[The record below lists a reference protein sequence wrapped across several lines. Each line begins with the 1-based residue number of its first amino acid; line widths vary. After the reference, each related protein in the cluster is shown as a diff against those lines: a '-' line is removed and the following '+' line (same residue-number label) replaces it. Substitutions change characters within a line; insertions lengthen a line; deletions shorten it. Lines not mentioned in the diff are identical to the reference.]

1 MSRPALKNILEAV
14 LMAAGGPVSL
24 ERMQSLFDDHEQP
37 KSTELKQALTEI
49 KQDLLGRGIELIEV
63 ATGYRLQVRTEVAPW
78 VGRLWDE
85 RPQRYSRALLETLAL
100 IAYRQPITRGDIEDV
115 RGVVVS
121 SQMMKTLIERDWVRI
136 VGYRDVPGRPA
147 MYATTKEFLDYF
159 GLKTLEDLPSL
170 MEIRELED
178 TNRKLE
184 LGEDAEAR
192 KETPKE
198 YDFTSEEDV
207 EERGAS
213 VLDATEEDLAKAAAL
228 VDRVEANVF
237 ARPDDEDDEEGG
249 QNKPRDLGDLLK
261 RLETVEKDRDLSDLV
276 DEQQALSEGQ
286 APEVLAEVDAGTE
299 MDVADREGG
308 SVTLVDEEQPPE
320 LQVADFTDQAVDHN
334 GASQETA
341 DVPKTLEDAQRARLL
356 AEQQAIKD
364 RLMAE
369 IAAEQA
375 AQAQEELS
383 ADQAFAPEMFDPE
396 MVETQVFEPEEPV
409 IVESHSDVVAEED
422 EILAAEARAEKELLE
437 AEEQERLLQQKLE
450 QERLEAEQQ
459 AEQELLEAEQLE
471 RQEQQMAEQLNRE
484 QEQLE
489 AEARAEAELLREM
502 SEPSQEEPSPAE
514 QNEDDEGDQSPS
526 GPSLFG

>member
-1 MSRPALKNILEAV
+1 MSRPALKNILEAA
-14 LMAAGGPVSL
+14 LMAAGGPLSL
-24 ERMQSLFDDHEQP
+24 ERMQTLFDHHEQP
-37 KSTELKQALTEI
+37 KSTELKQALTDI
-49 KQDLLGRGIELIEV
+49 KHDLLGRGIELIEV
-63 ATGYRLQVRTEVAPW
+63 ASGYRLQVRSEVAPW

-159 GLKTLEDLPSL
+159 GLKSLEDLPSL

-184 LGEDAEAR
+184 FGDDAEAR

-198 YDFTSEEDV
+198 YDFVSDEDV

-228 VDRVEANVF
+228 VERVEANVF
-237 ARPDDEDDEEGG
+237 ARPDDEDEAASE
-249 QNKPRDLGDLLK
+249 KPRDIGELLE
-261 RLETVEKDRDLSDLV
+261 RLENVEKDRDLSDLV
-276 DEQQALSEGQ
+276 AQQEDLMAQQEAAITEPAADMDAATVSSDSEENSAPETPLSE
-286 APEVLAEVDAGTE
+286 AA
-299 MDVADREGG
+299 AD
-308 SVTLVDEEQPPE
+308 T
-320 LQVADFTDQAVDHN
+320 
-334 GASQETA
+334 
-341 DVPKTLEDAQRARLL
+341 PKTLEDAQRARLL

-364 RLMAE
+364 RIMQE

-375 AQAQEELS
+375 AAGAESEVL
-383 ADQAFAPEMFDPE
+383 EPE
-396 MVETQVFEPEEPV
+396 MVESE
-409 IVESHSDVVAEED
+409 VAESD
-422 EILAAEARAEKELLE
+422 DHADRDAAEEQAERELLE
-437 AEEQERLLQQKLE
+437 ELQLE
-450 QERLEAEQQ
+450 QERLEQEK
-459 AEQELLEAEQLE
+459 AEQE
-471 RQEQQMAEQLNRE
+471 QQR
-484 QEQLE
+484 LE
-489 AEARAEAELLREM
+489 AEAEELLIQQEIEAEKALLA
-502 SEPSQEEPSPAE
+502 EEVAEEQAAEEVAE
-514 QNEDDEGDQSPS
+514 QQTQENEQSDDDSDSSSPS

>member
-24 ERMQSLFDDHEQP
+24 ERMQSLFDDHEHP

-49 KQDLLGRGIELIEV
+49 KHDLLGRGIELVEV
-63 ATGYRLQVRTEVAPW
+63 ATGFRLQVRTDVAPW
-78 VGRLWDE
+78 VARLWDE
-85 RPQRYSRALLETLAL
+85 KPQRYSRALLETLAL

-178 TNRKLE
+178 ANRKLE
-184 LGEDAEAR
+184 LGDDAEAR

-198 YDFTSEEDV
+198 YDFSSDEDV

-237 ARPDDEDDEEGG
+237 ARPEEEDGEAAEEE
-249 QNKPRDLGDLLK
+249 KPRDLGDLLK
-261 RLETVEKDRDLSDLV
+261 RLETVEKDRDLSELV
-276 DEQQALSEGQ
+276 ADQQARTEATESSATLEGT
-286 APEVLAEVDAGTE
+286 GTE
-299 MDVADREGG
+299 SSAVQDDVEASDELN
-308 SVTLVDEEQPPE
+308 VEALVEAEDN
-320 LQVADFTDQAVDHN
+320 T
-334 GASQETA
+334 
-341 DVPKTLEDAQRARLL
+341 PKTLEDAQRARLL

-364 RLMAE
+364 RILAE

-375 AQAQEELS
+375 VQAEA
-383 ADQAFAPEMFDPE
+383 ADLPGVNAEALD
-396 MVETQVFEPEEPV
+396 
-409 IVESHSDVVAEED
+409 SDQ
-422 EILAAEARAEKELLE
+422 LAAEQQAERELLE
-437 AEEQERLLQQKLE
+437 AERLEREQREQEQA
-450 QERLEAEQQ
+450 EAEQQ
-459 AEQELLEAEQLE
+459 AEREMLEADRLE
-471 RQEQQMAEQLNRE
+471 REERQIEQQLYRE
-484 QEQLE
+484 QEMLE
-489 AEARAEAELLREM
+489 AEARAEAELL
-502 SEPSQEEPSPAE
+502 AE
-514 QNEDDEGDQSPS
+514 QHEADGQGSKELEDSSDSDNDKPA

>member
-237 ARPDDEDDEEGG
+237 ARPDDEEDEESG

-276 DEQQALSEGQ
+276 DEQQALSEGP
-286 APEVLAEVDAGTE
+286 APVVLADAGTE
-299 MDVADREGG
+299 MDAADREGG
-308 SVTLVDEEQPPE
+308 LEAAVDEEQLPE
-320 LQVADFTDQAVDHN
+320 LQVADLAGQAVDHA

-383 ADQAFAPEMFDPE
+383 ADQAFASEMFDPE
-396 MVETQVFEPEEPV
+396 MVEPQVFEPEEPV
-409 IVESHSDVVAEED
+409 VVESDSDVVAEED

-450 QERLEAEQQ
+450 QEQLEAEQQ

>member
-37 KSTELKQALTEI
+37 KSTELTQALTEI

-63 ATGYRLQVRTEVAPW
+63 ATGYRLQVRADVAPW

-159 GLKTLEDLPSL
+159 GLKTLDDLPSL
-170 MEIRELED
+170 MEIREFED

-184 LGEDAEAR
+184 LGDDAEAR

-207 EERGAS
+207 EERGAG

-237 ARPDDEDDEEGG
+237 ARPDDEGDEDGAES
-249 QNKPRDLGDLLK
+249 KPQDLGDLLK

-276 DEQQALSEGQ
+276 DQQQALNDTKASESIGNDSMDDRQLLDGQ
-286 APEVLAEVDAGTE
+286 VDDSANRQVAGQDVVDATVE
-299 MDVADREGG
+299 
-308 SVTLVDEEQPPE
+308 
-320 LQVADFTDQAVDHN
+320 
-334 GASQETA
+334 
-341 DVPKTLEDAQRARLL
+341 VPKTLEDAQRARLL

-364 RLMAE
+364 KFMAE

-375 AQAQEELS
+375 AQALS
-383 ADQAFAPEMFDPE
+383 VDHTLES
-396 MVETQVFEPEEPV
+396 EEPAAK
-409 IVESHSDVVAEED
+409 ESHSGAVSED
-422 EILAAEARAEKELLE
+422 DEMLAAEAQAEKELLE
-437 AEEQERLLQQKLE
+437 AEAQERLLQQKLE
-450 QERLEAEQQ
+450 EERLRAEQQ
-459 AEQELLEAEQLE
+459 AEQELLEAEQ
-471 RQEQQMAEQLNRE
+471 QMADQLNRE

-502 SEPSQEEPSPAE
+502 SESSAEESGQTE